1 MTNLNKNTM
10 LNPIY
15 WDCDKDCLIA
25 IDQRALPDKI
35 VWLEIKTFDEIIEAI
50 TTLTIRGAPLLGVA
64 ATFAIYL
71 GVRDYRGDSMG
82 LCSLVEKLIVQVSA
96 TRPTAVNL
104 FIGLRRAQEV
114 CNSLQDKDIEVIEQA
129 ILDSA
134 ENFLME
140 ERQRSF
146 DIAKHG
152 AVLISDDSNVLTHCN
167 AGMLAVGGIGTALG
181 IIYEAHKQG
190 KINLVYVD
198 ETRPLLQGARLTAW
212 ELSYWGIKHRLIVD
226 SAASYLISLGKVD
239 YVIVGADRIARN
251 GDVANKIGTYSLS
264 LAANRA
270 QIPFIVAAPLS
281 SFDLSLIDGS
291 DIEIEERDENEVLKF
306 RGIRTAPES
315 TKAFNPAF
323 DITPV
328 ELIYAIVTEKGV
340 IFQPNKLKIADHIS
354 TKDPDEIA

>member
-1 MTNLNKNTM
+1 MTNLNKNII

-15 WDCDKDCLIA
+15 WDSEKDCLIA
-25 IDQRALPDKI
+25 IDQRALPDRI
-35 VWLEIKTFDEIIEAI
+35 IWLEIRTFDEIIEAI
-50 TTLTIRGAPLLGVA
+50 TTLIIRGAPLLGVT

-114 CNSLQDKDIEVIEQA
+114 CNSLQDKDIEFIKQA

-181 IIYEAHKQG
+181 IIYEAHKHG

-198 ETRPLLQGARLTAW
+198 ETRPLLQGARLTTW

-226 SAASYLISLGKVD
+226 SAAPYLISLGKVD
-239 YVIVGADRIARN
+239 YVVVGADRIARN

-281 SFDLSLIDGS
+281 SFDLSLNDGS
-291 DIEIEERDENEVLKF
+291 NIEIEERDENEVLKF
-306 RGIRTAPES
+306 RAIRTAPES

-340 IFQPNKLKIADHIS
+340 IFQPDKLKIANYIS